1 MKKKKMRLAESSGGG
16 AAAAS
21 GPVKIPGPAPSA
33 ATLPA
38 PQYEGKPPE
47 ECRSG
52 DLPHGEYHQAEKIGA
67 GSYGAISAVYDDDG
81 ELFAL
86 KVFDEGDDSSVDIGT
101 LREMSMLRLLR
112 GDLAHPF
119 IVQAHDFYISQKYS
133 SVCMVMPKAVGSV
146 KDVLLG
152 KLRLEKNGGKPR
164 VAYQLLSALAY
175 LHDNGIMHRDVK
187 PDNVLLNANMEPVL
201 CDFSLATF
209 SSRGYAGPTHSGDVG
224 TAVYMAPEVCAACV
238 GVAYDKAALLW
249 TVAHVFPLLPCFCL
263 SFRVRGCSMV
273 LTAHANLCWDPFA
286 SWHACRCT
294 ANNRMTSCVMP
305 TQLACCCL
313 RCFRVHASA
322 LGKTSKPRSWL
333 QSCVASCHSGPSAT
347 CFVVSQPLS
356 QQSACL
362 VVTHSPI
369 IHSCRAAVARRPFA
383 CSLSSM
389 PWYVA
394 DRARLFSWV
403 F

>member
-1 MKKKKMRLAESSGGG
+1 MKKKKMRLAETAGGGGG
-16 AAAAS
+16 AAAAAG
-21 GPVKIPGPAPSA
+21 GPVKIPDASPSA
-33 ATLPA
+33 AALPA

-119 IVQAHDFYISQKYS
+119 IMQAHDFYISQKYS
-133 SVCMVMPKAVGSV
+133 SVCMVMPKAIGSV

-164 VAYQLLSALAY
+164 LAYQLLSALTY

-224 TAVYMAPEVCAACV
+224 TAVYMAPEVCAT
-238 GVAYDKAALLW
+238 AAS
-249 TVAHVFPLLPCFCL
+249 TKDHHRSSAR
-263 SFRVRGCSMV
+263 S
-273 LTAHANLCWDPFA
+273 
-286 SWHACRCT
+286 
-294 ANNRMTSCVMP
+294 
-305 TQLACCCL
+305 
-313 RCFRVHASA
+313 SA
-322 LGKTSKPRSWL
+322 LWWRLPMC
-333 QSCVASCHSGPSAT
+333 SCFSG
-347 CFVVSQPLS
+347 L
-356 QQSACL
+356 
-362 VVTHSPI
+362 
-369 IHSCRAAVARRPFA
+369 
-383 CSLSSM
+383 
-389 PWYVA
+389 
-394 DRARLFSWV
+394 
-403 F
+403 